1 MTAEFDVVVAGGGL
15 SGLSLV
21 AHLASSR
28 WGDRSVLLVDDAE
41 HRPGAVRWGS
51 WTDRPGLLDAA
62 TSRWYKQVRVHAAG
76 ADGVVPLGRYRYRS
90 VRRADL
96 CRVVHG
102 MLMGRPG
109 FVARRGR
116 VEEVVDGPDHAEV
129 LVDGQRV
136 EATWAFDSVTPP
148 PAGGEPD
155 ARLAFTGWELECARP
170 VFDPDSPTL
179 FDFRTAQ
186 AAGPAFVYVLPDD
199 RHHALVEITAFVP
212 RRLVP
217 PSRAARCDALA
228 EYLDTV
234 LHCGGFRVAC
244 EESAVLPLHVRPPR
258 ESRQRVRAIGA
269 RAGLV
274 KASTGYAY
282 ERIQRDSDRITASLT
297 RWDHPFGA
305 TPAHRR
311 HRLLDA
317 VMLEALDHDPSLL
330 EEMFARLFLRNPAE
344 RVLRFLDE
352 DSGVGDELRLIASLP
367 PVPYLRATAGRIK
380 HRAGRRDG

>member
-1 MTAEFDVVVAGGGL
+1 MTTEFDAVVAGGGL

-21 AHLASSR
+21 AHLAASPWR
-28 WGDRSVLLVDDAE
+28 DRSVLVVDDAE
-41 HRPGAVRWGS
+41 HQPGAVRWGS

-62 TSRWYKQVRVHAAG
+62 VSRSYRQVRVHAAG
-76 ADGVVPLGRYRYRS
+76 SDGIVPLGRYRYRS

-102 MLMGRPG
+102 MLVDRPG
-109 FVARRGR
+109 FVMRRGR
-116 VEEVVDGPDHAEV
+116 VEAVVDGPDHAEV
-129 LVDGQRV
+129 LLDGQRV
-136 EATWAFDSVTPP
+136 EARWAFDSVTPP

-155 ARLAFTGWELECARP
+155 ARLAFTGWDVECARP
-170 VFDPDSPTL
+170 VFDADTPTL
-179 FDFRTAQ
+179 FDFRTPQ

-199 RHHALVEITAFVP
+199 RRHALVEITAFVP
-212 RRLVP
+212 HRLVP
-217 PSRAARCDALA
+217 PSRTARSEALA

-234 LHCGGFRVAC
+234 LRCGGFRVAC
-244 EESAVLPLHVRPPR
+244 EESAVLPLHVQPPR
-258 ESRQRVRAIGA
+258 ETRQRVRAIGA
-269 RAGLV
+269 RAGLI

-282 ERIQRDSDRITASLT
+282 ERIQRDCDRITASLT
-297 RWDHPFGA
+297 RCDHPFAA

-317 VMLEALDHDPSLL
+317 VMLDALDHDPGLL

-352 DSGVGDELRLIASLP
+352 DTGVGEELRLITSLP
-367 PVPYLRATAGRIK
+367 PAPYLRAAAGRIG
-380 HRAGRRDG
+380 HGAGRRDG